1 MFEEKVTTNCTK
13 CGTPIEVSHL
23 DITSQNICDECME
36 KENIED
42 Y

>member
-1 MFEEKVTTNCTK
+1 MLEEKVTTICTK
-13 CGTPIEVSHL
+13 CGNPIEVSHL
-23 DITSQNICDECME
+23 DITSQTIGDEGME

>member
-1 MFEEKVTTNCTK
+1 MFEENVTTNCTK
-13 CGTPIEVSHL
+13 CGNPIEVSHL
-23 DITSQNICDECME
+23 DITSQTICDECME

>member
-1 MFEEKVTTNCTK
+1 MFEEKVTTKCTK
-13 CGTPIEVSHL
+13 CGNLIEVSHL
-23 DITSQNICDECME
+23 DITSQTICDECME